1 MFGRKKR
8 EIKRLNNL
16 LHLKET
22 ERRLEHVKAIEAE
35 KQLTVLLNKVSEAR
49 NRLTVLMNENAAQ
62 KKRAAWFERE
72 MIESSEAEEK
82 ASIKIAELEKELKR
96 RAQLYEHGK
105 QVMAARLRDMK
116 AQLRDM
122 KEEVIV
128 YQNNVSALSFNIEQA
143 NQAYIALAQAHS
155 GLCGKLEVYE
165 RIVGKVESGQETEK
179 KENDN

>member
-35 KQLTVLLNKVSEAR
+35 KQLTVLLNKVSEAQK
-49 NRLTVLMNENAAQ
+49 RLSLLMNENAAQ

-72 MIESSEAEEK
+72 MTESSEAEEK
-82 ASIKIAELEKELKR
+82 ASLKIAKLEKELKR

-116 AQLRDM
+116 
-122 KEEVIV
+122 EEVIV
-128 YQNNVSALSFNIEQA
+128 YQNNLSALSFNIEQA
-143 NQAYIALAQAHS
+143 NQTYITLAQAHS

-165 RIVGKVESGQETEK
+165 RIVGKVESGQETEN

>member
-35 KQLTVLLNKVSEAR
+35 KQLTVLLNRVSEAQK
-49 NRLTVLMNENAAQ
+49 RLSLLMNENAAE

-72 MIESSEAEEK
+72 MTESSEAEEK
-82 ASIKIAELEKELKR
+82 ASLKITELEKELKR

-116 AQLRDM
+116 
-122 KEEVIV
+122 EEVLV

-143 NQAYIALAQAHS
+143 NQAYIALTQAHS

-165 RIVGKVESGQETEK
+165 RIVGKVESGQETEN

>member
-35 KQLTVLLNKVSEAR
+35 KQLSVLLNKVSATQK
-49 NRLTVLMNENAAQ
+49 RLSLLMNENAAE

-72 MIESSEAEEK
+72 MTESSKAEEK
-82 ASIKIAELEKELKR
+82 ASLKITELEKELKR

-116 AQLRDM
+116 
-122 KEEVIV
+122 EEVAV